1 MDSYQE
7 ELTQIKTILKN
18 NPKGMTVTD
27 ISRKIHINR
36 NSVAKYLDILL
47 ISGHAE
53 MVTFGPAKVFFPS
66 SRIPLSALLNFTH
79 DYIVVLD
86 KDLKFIQASENFL
99 RFCQITRSEIIGHS
113 IVTLTE
119 SHLPI
124 PELEQNARKALEGKE
139 LTIEKKYKFPDQT
152 HHLRI
157 KHIPTTFD
165 DGEPGVTL
173 FIEDVTERKQIE
185 EKMKQAITEW
195 ELTFNTITDMVFIQ
209 NKEYI
214 ILKANR
220 SFAEFLNMK
229 PEDCVGKKC
238 HQLLHGKD
246 NAHSSCPCI
255 EVQQTQKPTT
265 VEFFEPHL
273 GRYLQITASPII
285 SDDGEMIRY
294 VHILK
299 DMTAQKKDQ

>member
-1 MDSYQE
+1 
-7 ELTQIKTILKN
+7 
-18 NPKGMTVTD
+18 MTVTD
-27 ISRKIHINR
+27 IARKIHINR

-86 KDLKFIQASENFL
+86 KDLTFIQASENFL
-99 RFCQITRSEIIGHS
+99 RFCQTTRSETIGHS
-113 IVTLTE
+113 IETF
-119 SHLPI
+119 SHAHLPI
-124 PELEQNARKALEGKE
+124 PELAQNARRALDGTE
-139 LTIEKKYKFPDQT
+139 LTIEKKYKLLDQT
-152 HHLRI
+152 YHLRI

-173 FIEDVTERKQIE
+173 FIEDITERKQTE

-195 ELTFNTITDMVFIQ
+195 ELTFNAITDMVFIQ
-209 NKEYI
+209 DI
-214 ILKANR
+214 DFLILKANH
-220 SFAEFLNMK
+220 SFAEFLHMK

-246 NAHSSCPCI
+246 DAHSSCPCI
-255 EVQQTQKPTT
+255 GVQQTKTPTT

-273 GRYLQITASPII
+273 SKYLQITASPIL
-285 SDDGEMIRY
+285 SDDGELISY
-294 VHILK
+294 VHIMK
-299 DMTAQKKDQ
+299 DITTQKKDQ